1 MSIHTDLKLYQQ
13 PLAVRQ
19 SALKI
24 GPVPRVDVKL
34 EPKEQIVSVSEA
46 TYDESTSL
54 SKNHAVE
61 SI

>member
-1 MSIHTDLKLYQQ
+1 MKLYQQ

-19 SALKI
+19 PALKT